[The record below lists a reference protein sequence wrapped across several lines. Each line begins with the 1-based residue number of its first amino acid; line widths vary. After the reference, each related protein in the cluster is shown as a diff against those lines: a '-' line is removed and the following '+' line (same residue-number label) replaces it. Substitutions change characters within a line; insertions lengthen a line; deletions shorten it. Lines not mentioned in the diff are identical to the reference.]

1 MRLGFDM
8 TLSRTPAFSPNSRLA
23 PSRKSPPKEDGEYQT
38 WVSTKGTVLHS
49 TLDLLKRMVLAFVHN
64 RPSITK
70 VRYPLGRVG
79 LICVRRRLL
88 RLVVVC

>member
-1 MRLGFDM
+1 MV
-8 TLSRTPAFSPNSRLA
+8 LSRTPGFSPNSLLA
-23 PSRKSPPKEDGEYQT
+23 PSNKPPPKENGEYQT
-38 WVSTKGTVLHS
+38 WVSTEGTVLHS

-70 VRYPLGRVG
+70 VRYPVRRVG

-88 RLVVVC
+88 RPVVVC